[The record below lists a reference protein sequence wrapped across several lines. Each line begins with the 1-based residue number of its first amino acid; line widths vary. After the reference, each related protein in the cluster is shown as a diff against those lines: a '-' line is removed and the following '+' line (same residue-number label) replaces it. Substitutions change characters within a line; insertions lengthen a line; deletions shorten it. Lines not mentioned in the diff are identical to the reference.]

1 MAKAKTD
8 APVTVEQRLKALYEL
23 QLIDTQIDK
32 IKIVRGELPL
42 EVQDLEDEIA
52 GLETRI
58 TKFNDELKSLEDEMA
73 ARKNAVTDALAAI
86 KKFEEQQKSVRNNRE
101 FDALS
106 KEIEFQTL
114 EIELSNKKMKEAEAQ
129 LEGKR
134 EVAAESE
141 ERLKVRSADLESK
154 KAELE
159 DIIAETQKE
168 EEKLIKQSSKAEKSI
183 DERLLTAY
191 KRVRTNVRN
200 GLGVVSLDRDAC
212 GGCFNKIPHQRQID
226 IAARKKVAVCEH
238 CGRILVDAELAEEV
252 AGVTA

>member
-1 MAKAKTD
+1 MAKAKT
-8 APVTVEQRLKALYEL
+8 ASPATVEERLKALYEL

-58 TKFNDELKSLEDEMA
+58 TKFNDELKTLEDEMA

-114 EIELSNKKMKEAEAQ
+114 EIELSNKRMKEAEAQ
-129 LEGKR
+129 LEAKR
-134 EVAAESE
+134 EVAVESE

-154 KAELE
+154 KQELE
-159 DIIAETQKE
+159 GIIAETQKE
-168 EEKLIKQSSKAEKSI
+168 EEKLLKDSAKAEKQI

-191 KRVRTNVRN
+191 KRIRQNVRN

>member
-1 MAKAKTD
+1 M
-8 APVTVEQRLKALYEL
+8 YEL

-58 TKFNDELKSLEDEMA
+58 TKFNDELKTLEDEMA

-114 EIELSNKKMKEAEAQ
+114 EIELSNKRMKEAEAQ
-129 LEGKR
+129 LEAKR
-134 EVAAESE
+134 EVAVESE

-154 KAELE
+154 KQELE
-159 DIIAETQKE
+159 GIIAETQKE
-168 EEKLIKQSSKAEKSI
+168 EEKLLKDSAKAEKQI

-191 KRVRTNVRN
+191 KRIRQNVRN